1 MNDAMIQAS
10 PQVGEMTWA
19 AEAAEKICTAE
30 VAEEIRTAE
39 VAEENCAAEVAE
51 EIRTAEVAEEIRTA
65 EAEEIRTAEAE
76 EIRTAE
82 AAEAAKTATVS
93 RPGRGRH
100 AAPHQAGTRHGVQG
114 LARRAGGRHVGTR
127 PTGSVA
133 RRFAI
138 SAGSAAM
145 VAIGLN
151 AVAS

>member
-65 EAEEIRTAEAE
+65 AAE

-93 RPGRGRH
+93 RPARGRH
-100 AAPHQAGTRHGVQG
+100 AAPHQVGTRHGVQG